1 MSVLVL
7 FQTKSIIAVGTK
19 NWWIV
24 SVDVVYRM
32 EASAHCMQ
40 ILCVFIRMR
49 SQQQY
54 WIKSNAFGVEWD
66 RLKRNASATVVF
78 SVQSCT
84 HMVKW
89 KWNWKLKR
97 HICSP
102 RCIHGRTFSFFFH
115 ALDYFRGLSINC
127 WFDVEHFLVS
137 NTRFVLIVPKITINI
152 GKYDRKWNL
161 CAVKKTVWNW
171 KKKSDRRFFCLVSRL
186 IRTFWTTLSIGC

>member
-32 EASAHCMQ
+32 EASAHWMQ
-40 ILCVFIRMR
+40 ILCVLNEEPATALDKKQRFWSWVR
-49 SQQQY
+49 
-54 WIKSNAFGVEWD
+54 E

-161 CAVKKTVWNW
+161 CAVKKLFKI